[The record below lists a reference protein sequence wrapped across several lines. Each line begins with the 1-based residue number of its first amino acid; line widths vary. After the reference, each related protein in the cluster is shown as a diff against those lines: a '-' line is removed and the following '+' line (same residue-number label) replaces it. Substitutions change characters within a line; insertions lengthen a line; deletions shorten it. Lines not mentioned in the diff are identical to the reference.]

1 MKTYIINHNLGN
13 ISDPVGKTIC
23 KNKFQPNI
31 LLVKSSL
38 ENQSLFRFKPYQNST
53 WRKKFKILI
62 LTRQLLRIIFHLS
75 CNFSAENLENF
86 FNECLITGNFPDN
99 LKLVDITPVFNEKG
113 PLSKKNCRP
122 VSVLSSISKI
132 LKKRM

>member
-38 ENQSLFRFKPYQNST
+38 ENQKS
-53 WRKKFKILI
+53 
-62 LTRQLLRIIFHLS
+62 
-75 CNFSAENLENF
+75 FSFQA
-86 FNECLITGNFPDN
+86 
-99 LKLVDITPVFNEKG
+99 
-113 PLSKKNCRP
+113 
-122 VSVLSSISKI
+122 ISKFDMEKEI
-132 LKKRM
+132 QNTDLNKATTKNNIPPKL